1 MSRSRRSPDLL
12 CRPFSL
18 GVAIVVLLLA
28 GTLKSSAATL
38 IQGPIPLELSKPI
51 VRTINA
57 GEADSYTLTLTS
69 GQYAHLTVDQRG
81 VDVVISIYT
90 ADGTKVARVD
100 MPNGDKGIEPV
111 FFVAETSGAYRV
123 EVMSTSP
130 KIAGNYEVKLEE
142 LRTATEPDRNRVA
155 AQTLFTEA
163 KALRNERTRQSY
175 QQAIEKYDAASVIWQ
190 SLNEKL
196 LQAFTF
202 HEVGNIYG
210 DIGEFQKAID
220 SHTEAA
226 ALYKEAQNPRGEAAV
241 TVNIGWI
248 YGELGDTQNRLA
260 MYDRAAA
267 IYLTVGDIDPV
278 LISNFGTTYAK
289 LGQYQRALDIHLHVL
304 EIRRPIGE
312 PLGLGI
318 TLRNIGDCY
327 EHLGNKQKALDYF
340 NESLPFMEKA
350 GNHFYTAS
358 TLVNLGLIYES
369 LGQKEKALDYFS
381 QTLKIRQRINDER
394 GTGTALFYIARVER
408 DLGNLNEARKQIE
421 AALTLVERLR
431 TRVASQ
437 QLRATFF
444 ASVQQFREFYI
455 DLLMRLYKEN
465 PSQRLDV
472 AAFNASE
479 TGRARSLLELL
490 SEANAEIHHG
500 VDPQLLERKRDLEQS
515 IADKAESQ
523 VRLLSEKHTEEQATA
538 AAKEIAALTAEYELL
553 EARIRD
559 TSPQYAA
566 LTQPLPLTL
575 EETQKQVL
583 DPETLLL
590 EYSLGDQKSFL
601 WAVTPDSVKTYELP
615 NRATIETRA
624 RRVYELLTARNQRVA
639 NETLE
644 QRRQRLESADAEY
657 LKSAA
662 SLSQILLGP
671 AAAELKSKRLLIV
684 SDGVLQFVPFS
695 GLPDPTNAQ
704 PLMLE
709 HEIVTA
715 PSTAVV
721 ASLRNET
728 TNRKPAPK
736 TLAVFADPVFSTDDP
751 RLQTAK
757 LAHAAREEKTSATDA
772 VRSASEIGL
781 GDLRR
786 LRFSRQ
792 EADEIT
798 RYATNDLK
806 LEAVDFQANRSLAS
820 SAELGQYQIVH
831 FATHG
836 LINNTHPE
844 LSGVVL
850 SLVDEKGRPQ
860 NGFLRLYD
868 LYNLKLSADLVVLS
882 ACQTA
887 LGKEIRGEG
896 LVGLTR
902 GFMYAGAPR
911 VVASLWQIDDRATA
925 EFMKRFYEGMLGQ
938 KLRPAAALR
947 AAQASMSKDARWHQ
961 PHYWAAFTLQGEWK

>member
-1 MSRSRRSPDLL
+1 MPLQSPNLL
-12 CRPFSL
+12 YRSL
-18 GVAIVVLLLA
+18 GLCVAIVVLLIA
-28 GTLKSSAATL
+28 GTLTSSAAQLQNQTA
-38 IQGPIPLELSKPI
+38 LELSKPI
-51 VRTINA
+51 ARTINA
-57 GEADSYTLTLTS
+57 GEADTYTLTLAS

-81 VDVVISIYT
+81 VDVVVSIYT
-90 ADGTKVARVD
+90 PDGTKIVRVD
-100 MPNGDKGIEPV
+100 SPNGDKGVEPV
-111 FFVAETSGAYRV
+111 FLVAETSGAYRV
-123 EVMSTSP
+123 EVLSTSP
-130 KIAGNYEVKLEE
+130 KMAGNYEVRLEE

-155 AQTLFTEA
+155 AQKLFTEA

-175 QQAIEKYDAASVIWQ
+175 QQAIEKYEAAFVIWQ
-190 SLNEKL
+190 NVNEKL
-196 LQAFTF
+196 LQAFTL

-220 SHTEAA
+220 SHTKAA
-226 ALYKEAQNPRGEAAV
+226 ALYREAKNPRGEADV
-241 TVNIGWI
+241 TNNIGWI

-304 EIRRPIGE
+304 EMRRPIGE

-327 EHLGNKQKALDYF
+327 EHLGNKQKALDFF
-340 NESLPFMEKA
+340 NESLPYMEKA

-369 LGQKEKALDYFS
+369 LGQKEKALDYFN
-381 QTLKIRQRINDER
+381 QTLKVRQTINDER
-394 GTGTALFYIARVER
+394 GSGSALFYIARVER
-408 DLGNLNEARKQIE
+408 DLGNLNEARKRIE
-421 AALTLVERLR
+421 AALEVVERLR
-431 TRVASQ
+431 NRVASQ

-455 DLLMRLYKEN
+455 DLLMRLHKEH

-500 VDPQLLERKRDLEQS
+500 VDPQLLERKRDLERT

-538 AAKEIAALTAEYELL
+538 AAKEIGALTTEYEQI
-553 EARIRD
+553 EARIRE
-559 TSPQYAA
+559 TSPRYAA

-575 EETQKQVL
+575 VETQKQVL

-590 EYSLGDQKSFL
+590 EYSLGEQKSFL

-615 NRATIETRA
+615 NRAVIEPLA
-624 RRVYELLTARNQRVA
+624 RRVYELLTTRNRAVA

-644 QRRQRLESADAEY
+644 QRRLRLESADAEY

-671 AAAELKSKRLLIV
+671 AAAELKNKRLLIV
-684 SDGVLQFVPFS
+684 SDGVLQFIPFS

-704 PLMLE
+704 PLMLD

-721 ASLRNET
+721 ALLRQET
-728 TNRKPAPK
+728 TNRKQAPK
-736 TLAVFADPVFSTDDP
+736 TLAVFADPVFSTDDS
-751 RLQTAK
+751 RVLTAK
-757 LAHAAREEKTSATDA
+757 LAHAAQEKTSGQDA
-772 VRSASEIGL
+772 VRSASEVGL

-806 LEAVDFQANRSLAS
+806 LEAVDFQATRTLAT
-820 SAELGQYQIVH
+820 SADLGQYQIVH

>member
-1 MSRSRRSPDLL
+1 MYRPHPSPDLL
-12 CRPFSL
+12 CRSFSL
-18 GVAIVVLLLA
+18 GLAIVVLQIA
-28 GTLKSSAATL
+28 GASKSSAAQTS
-38 IQGPIPLELSKPI
+38 LELSKPI
-51 VRTINA
+51 ARTINA
-57 GEADSYTLTLTS
+57 READSYTLTLTS

-81 VDVVISIYT
+81 VDVVVSIYT
-90 ADGTKVARVD
+90 PDGTKVARVD
-100 MPNGDKGIEPV
+100 MPNGDKGVEPV
-111 FFVAETSGAYRV
+111 FLVAETSGVYRV
-123 EVMSTSP
+123 EVLSTSP
-130 KIAGNYEVKLEE
+130 KMAGNYELKLEE

-155 AQTLFTEA
+155 AQTLFTDA

-175 QQAIEKYDAASVIWQ
+175 QQAIEKYDAAFVIWQ
-190 SLNEKL
+190 NVNEKL
-196 LQAFTF
+196 LEAFTL

-220 SHTEAA
+220 SHTKAA
-226 ALYKEAQNPRGEAAV
+226 ALYKEAKNPRGEADV

-278 LISNFGTTYAK
+278 LISNFGTTYVK
-289 LGQYQRALDIHLHVL
+289 LGQYQRALNIHLHVL
-304 EIRRPIGE
+304 EMRRPIGE

-327 EHLGNKQKALDYF
+327 EHLGNKQKALDYY

-358 TLVNLGLIYES
+358 TLVNLGRIYAS
-369 LGQKEKALDYFS
+369 LGQNEKALDYFN
-381 QTLKIRQRINDER
+381 QTLKVRQRINDER
-394 GTGTALFYIARVER
+394 GTSSALFYLARVER
-408 DLGNLNEARKQIE
+408 DLGNLNEARKHIE

-455 DLLMRLYKEN
+455 DLLMRLHKED

-500 VDPQLLERKRDLEQS
+500 VDPQLLERKRNLEQS

-553 EARIRD
+553 EARIRE
-559 TSPQYAA
+559 TSPRYAA

-590 EYSLGDQKSFL
+590 EYSIGEHNSFL
-601 WAVTPDSVKTYELP
+601 WAVTSDSIKTYELP
-615 NRATIETRA
+615 DRSVIEPLA
-624 RRVYELLTARNQRVA
+624 RRVYELLTARNQSVA

-704 PLMLE
+704 PLMLD

-715 PSTAVV
+715 PSTAVL
-721 ASLRNET
+721 ASLRKET

-736 TLAVFADPVFSTDDP
+736 TLAVFADPVFSNDDP

-757 LAHAAREEKTSATDA
+757 LAHAAREEKTSAADA
-772 VRSASEIGL
+772 VRSTSEIGL

-806 LEAVDFQANRSLAS
+806 LEAVDFQANRTLAT
-820 SAELGQYQIVH
+820 SAELSQYRIVH

-947 AAQASMSKDARWHQ
+947 AAQASMSKDARWHS

>member
-1 MSRSRRSPDLL
+1 MSCPSPDLL
-12 CRPFSL
+12 CRAVSISL
-18 GVAIVVLLLA
+18 AIVLLIA
-28 GTLKSSAATL
+28 GAPKSSAAPLLQSQTA
-38 IQGPIPLELSKPI
+38 PIPLELSKPI
-51 VRTINA
+51 ERAINA
-57 GEADSYTLTLTS
+57 GETHSYTLTLTA
-69 GQYAHLTVDQRG
+69 GQYAYITVDQRE
-81 VDVVISIYT
+81 VDVVVSIYT
-90 ADGTKVARVD
+90 PEGSKVARVD
-100 MPNGDKGIEPV
+100 SPNGNHGIEPV
-111 FFVAETSGAYRV
+111 SVVAETSGAYRV
-123 EVMSTSP
+123 EVLSTSP
-130 KIAGNYEVKLEE
+130 KKPGKYEVEVE
-142 LRTATEPDRNRVA
+142 DLRVATENDRNRVK

-163 KALRNERTRQSY
+163 KALRNERTQKSY
-175 QQAIEKYDAASVIWQ
+175 QQAIEKYDAAFVIWQ
-190 SLNEKL
+190 NLDEKL
-196 LQAFTF
+196 MQAFTL

-220 SHTEAA
+220 SHTKAA
-226 ALYKEAQNPRGEAAV
+226 AFYKEAKWPRGEADV
-241 TVNIGWI
+241 TVNIGWV

-267 IYLTVGDIDPV
+267 IYQTVGNIDPV

-304 EIRRPIGE
+304 EMRRPLGE

-340 NESLPFMEKA
+340 NESLPYMEKA

-358 TLVNLGLIYES
+358 TLMNLGLIYES
-369 LGQKEKALDYFS
+369 LGQKEKALDYLN
-381 QTLKIRQRINDER
+381 QALKVRQRISDER
-394 GTGTALFYIARVER
+394 GIGSTLFYIARVQR
-408 DLGNLNEARKQIE
+408 DLGNLTEARKQIE
-421 AALTLVERLR
+421 AALELVEKLR

-455 DLLMRLYKEN
+455 DLLMRLHKEN
-465 PSQRLDV
+465 PSLHLDA

-500 VDPQLLERKRDLEQS
+500 VDPQLLERKRSLEES
-515 IADKAESQ
+515 IAGKADRQ
-523 VRLLSEKHTEEQATA
+523 MRLWKENPTEDQTAA
-538 AAKEIAALTAEYELL
+538 AAKEIAALTTEYEQI

-559 TSPQYAA
+559 TSPRYAA
-566 LTQPLPLTL
+566 LTQPPPLNL

-583 DPETLLL
+583 DADTVLL
-590 EYSLGDQKSFL
+590 EYSIGEHKSFL
-601 WAVTPDSVKTYELP
+601 WAVTPDSIKSYELP
-615 NRATIETRA
+615 NRATVEPLA
-624 RRVYELLTARNQRVA
+624 RRVYELLTERNQNVA

-657 LKSAA
+657 VKAAA
-662 SLSQILLGP
+662 SLSQTILGP
-671 AAAELKSKRLLIV
+671 AAAELKNRRLLIV

-695 GLPDPTNAQ
+695 GLPDPTNGR
-704 PLMLE
+704 PLMLD

-721 ASLRNET
+721 ASLRQET

-736 TLAVFADPVFSTDDP
+736 TLAVFADPVFSTDDS
-751 RLQTAK
+751 RVLIAK
-757 LAHAAREEKTSATDA
+757 RAHAAREEKTSGTDA
-772 VRSASEIGL
+772 VRSASEVGL
-781 GDLRR
+781 SDLRR

-792 EADEIT
+792 EADAIT
-798 RYATNDLK
+798 RYATQDLK
-806 LEAVDFQANRSLAS
+806 LEAVDFQANRALAT

-947 AAQASMSKDARWHQ
+947 AAQASMSKDPRWHE

>member
-1 MSRSRRSPDLL
+1 MSRPSPDLL
-12 CRPFSL
+12 CRAFSL
-18 GVAIVVLLLA
+18 SLAIVLLIA
-28 GTLKSSAATL
+28 GVRKSPAAPLTQSQTAPL
-38 IQGPIPLELSKPI
+38 SLELSKPI
-51 VRTINA
+51 ERAINA
-57 GEADSYTLTLTS
+57 GETHSYTLTLTS
-69 GQYAHLTVDQRG
+69 GQYAHITVEQRD
-81 VDVVISIYT
+81 VDVVVSIYT
-90 ADGTKVARVD
+90 QDGTKVARVD
-100 MPNGDKGIEPV
+100 SPNGNYGIEPV
-111 FFVAETSGAYRV
+111 SVVAETSGAYRV
-123 EVMSTSP
+123 EVLSTSP
-130 KIAGNYEVKLEE
+130 KKPGKYEVKLEE
-142 LRTATEPDRNRVA
+142 LRAATENDRNRVA

-163 KALRNERTRQSY
+163 KALRNERTQKSY
-175 QQAIEKYDAASVIWQ
+175 QQAIEKYAAAFVIWQ
-190 SLNEKL
+190 NLNEKL
-196 LQAFTF
+196 MQAFTL

-220 SHTEAA
+220 SHTKAA
-226 ALYKEAQNPRGEAAV
+226 ALYKEAKWPRGEADV
-241 TVNIGWI
+241 TVNIGWV

-267 IYLTVGDIDPV
+267 IYQTVGGIDPV

-304 EIRRPIGE
+304 EMRRPLGE

-340 NESLPFMEKA
+340 NESLPYMEKA
-350 GNHFYTAS
+350 DNHFYTAS
-358 TLVNLGLIYES
+358 TLMNLGLIYES
-369 LGQKEKALDYFS
+369 LDQREKALDYLN
-381 QTLKIRQRINDER
+381 QALKVRQRISDER
-394 GTGTALFYIARVER
+394 GIGSTLFYIARVQR
-408 DLGNLNEARKQIE
+408 DLGNLGEARKQIE
-421 AALTLVERLR
+421 AALELVEKLR
-431 TRVASQ
+431 TRVSSQ

-455 DLLMRLYKEN
+455 DLLMRLHKEN
-465 PSQRLDV
+465 PSLHLDA

-500 VDPQLLERKRDLEQS
+500 VDPELLKRKRSLEES
-515 IADKAESQ
+515 IADKADRQ
-523 VRLLSEKHTEEQATA
+523 MRLWKENPTEDQTTA
-538 AAKEIAALTAEYELL
+538 AAKEIAALTTEYEQV

-559 TSPQYAA
+559 TSPRYAA
-566 LTQPLPLTL
+566 LTQPRPLNL

-583 DPETLLL
+583 DADTLLL
-590 EYSLGDQKSFL
+590 EYSIGEHKSFL
-601 WAVTPDSVKTYELP
+601 WAVTPESIKSYELP
-615 NRATIETRA
+615 NRATVEPLA
-624 RRVYELLTARNQRVA
+624 RRVYELLTERNQSVA

-644 QRRQRLESADAEY
+644 QRRQRLQSADAEY
-657 LKSAA
+657 LKAAA
-662 SLSQILLGP
+662 SLSQTILGP
-671 AAAELKSKRLLIV
+671 AAAELKNKRLLIV

-695 GLPDPTNAQ
+695 GLPDPTNAR
-704 PLMLE
+704 PLMLD

-721 ASLRNET
+721 ASLRQET

-736 TLAVFADPVFSTDDP
+736 TLAVFADPVFSTDDS
-751 RLQTAK
+751 RVLIAK
-757 LAHAAREEKTSATDA
+757 RAHAAREEKTSQTDA
-772 VRSASEIGL
+772 VRSASEVGL

-792 EADEIT
+792 EADAIT
-798 RYATNDLK
+798 RYATQDLK
-806 LEAVDFQANRSLAS
+806 LEAVDFQANRTLAT
-820 SAELGQYQIVH
+820 SAELSQYQIVH

-947 AAQASMSKDARWHQ
+947 AAQASMSKDPRWHQ